1 MFSILILIPIIG
13 IGIYFL
19 YYRKLKPH
27 KVNNIREMYAEGLD
41 MLVSGKRISAYK
53 NFKNII
59 DEDSNNIKAYLRLGQ
74 ILREGGNPMKALK
87 IHNSLLLRKKMTTY
101 EMIELH
107 KNIALNYYSLENLD
121 KSILEAEKIL
131 KIEKDNE
138 WAIHHLI
145 SLYKKNNDWMKATEY
160 LKSYFNVVGKRDNHK
175 LALYKIQNARIEI
188 DNNNFDKAREIL
200 ERALSIED
208 NLAIAYYYLGKTYS
222 KESSLIYDKA
232 VELEKNGLNSITD
245 KDNYNQYISD
255 AKEKL
260 SKSIPMWIHYL
271 EINPQQSWFVIPLL
285 KDALFSLDRYSEL
298 EDIFYKLSEKFPD
311 SIEILAALA
320 DYYSHKGNLD
330 KAIDIIEKAL
340 SQNKNSI
347 LVKLIK
353 FKLNIQR
360 NSQNVS
366 LNDIDD
372 IISFILKD
380 TAYQMINDQTLNS
393 DIKWLFNNDKDV
405 S

>member
-74 ILREGGNPMKALK
+74 ILREGGNPIKALK

-353 FKLNIQR
+353 FKLNIQK

>member
-1 MFSILILIPIIG
+1 MFSILILIPILG
-13 IGIYFL
+13 IAIYLL
-19 YYRKLKPH
+19 YYKKLKPH
-27 KVNNIREMYAEGLD
+27 KVNNIREIYAEGLD
-41 MLVSGKRISAYK
+41 MLVSGKRIAAYK
-53 NFKNII
+53 NFKSII
-59 DEDSNNIKAYLRLGQ
+59 NEDSNNIKAYLRLGQ
-74 ILREGGNPMKALK
+74 ILREGGNAIKALK
-87 IHNSLLLRKKMTTY
+87 IHKSLLLRKKITVY
-101 EMIELH
+101 EKIELY
-107 KNIALNYYSLENLD
+107 KNIAMNYYELENFD
-121 KSILEAEKIL
+121 KSILEADKIL

-160 LKSYFNVVGKRDNHK
+160 LKSYFNATGKRDNHK
-175 LALYKIQNARIEI
+175 LALYKIQHARTEIEV
-188 DNNNFDKAREIL
+188 NNFEQARDIL
-200 ERALSIED
+200 GRALNLED
-208 NLAIAYYYLGKTYS
+208 DLAIAYYYLGKTYS

-232 VELEKNGLNSITD
+232 IELEKSGLNSLSD
-245 KDNYNQYISD
+245 KEKYNQYVTD
-255 AKEKL
+255 AKKTL

-320 DYYSHKGNLD
+320 DYYSNKGNLD

-340 SQNKNSI
+340 KQNKNSI

-353 FKLNIQR
+353 FKLNIQKT
-360 NSQNVS
+360 SQNIS

-372 IISFILKD
+372 IIAFILKD
-380 TAYQMINDQTLNS
+380 TAYQMINDQSLNS
-393 DIKWLFNNDKDV
+393 DIKWLFNNDKNI

>member
-13 IGIYFL
+13 LLIYFL

-41 MLVSGKRISAYK
+41 MLVSGKRIAAYK
-53 NFKNII
+53 NFKSII
-59 DEDSNNIKAYLRLGQ
+59 NEDSNNIKAYLRLGQ
-74 ILREGGNPMKALK
+74 ILREGGNAIKALK
-87 IHNSLLLRKKMTTY
+87 IHKSLMLRKKITTY
-101 EMIELH
+101 EKIELH
-107 KNIALNYYSLENLD
+107 KNMALNYYELDNFD
-121 KSILEAEKIL
+121 KSIFEAEEIL

-138 WAIHHLI
+138 WAIYHLI
-145 SLYKKNNDWMKATEY
+145 NLYKKNNDWMKATEY
-160 LKSYFNVVGKRDNHK
+160 LKSYFNTKGNRDNHK
-175 LALYKIQNARIEI
+175 LALYKIQHARIEI
-188 DNNNFDKAREIL
+188 ENNNFEEARNIIN
-200 ERALSIED
+200 RALNIED

-222 KESSLIYDKA
+222 KESTLVYDKA
-232 VELEKNGLNSITD
+232 IEIEKNGLNSISD
-245 KDNYNQYISD
+245 KEKYNKYVED
-255 AKEKL
+255 AKNML

-298 EDIFYKLSEKFPD
+298 EDIFYKLSEKYPD

-320 DYYSHKGNLD
+320 DYYSIKGDLD

-340 SQNKNSI
+340 KQNKDSI

-353 FKLNIQR
+353 FKLNIQK
-360 NSQNVS
+360 NSENIS

-372 IISFILKD
+372 IIAFILKD
-380 TAYQMINDQTLNS
+380 TAYQMINDQTINS
-393 DIKWLFNNDKDV
+393 DIRWLFNNDEKL